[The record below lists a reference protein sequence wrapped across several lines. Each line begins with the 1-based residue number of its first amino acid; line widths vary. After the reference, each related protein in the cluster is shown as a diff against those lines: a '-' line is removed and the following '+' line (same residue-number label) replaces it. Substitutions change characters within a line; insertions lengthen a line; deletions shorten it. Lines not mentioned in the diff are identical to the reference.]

1 LLQFSIGLEFSVS
14 FDVVSSFLN
23 LLFNQLQIQLL
34 FLFWFQLEFDYYF
47 HLNWQF
53 NLNTNHY
60 FWFLDIQLRLQSL
73 SDFNSYFY
81 NPTFM
86 STIYLSFATT
96 FSQWTWIPAIIL
108 AFVVEFLIVLKF

>member
-1 LLQFSIGLEFSVS
+1 
-14 FDVVSSFLN
+14 
-23 LLFNQLQIQLL
+23 
-34 FLFWFQLEFDYYF
+34 
-47 HLNWQF
+47 
-53 NLNTNHY
+53 LNTNHY

-96 FSQWTWIPAIIL
+96 FSQWTWITAIIL
-108 AFVVEFLIVLKF
+108 AFVVEFLIVFWSFKQSFHLHGSNLYCSDIVQSSILIYVSFVG